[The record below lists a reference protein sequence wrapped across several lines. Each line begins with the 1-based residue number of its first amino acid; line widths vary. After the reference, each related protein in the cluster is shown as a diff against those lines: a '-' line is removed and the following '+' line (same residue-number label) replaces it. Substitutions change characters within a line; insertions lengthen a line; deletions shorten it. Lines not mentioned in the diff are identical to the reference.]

1 MRGRVVA
8 GAAAAALATVAV
20 GGGAVVLTRSGEALP
35 GTTVAGVDVGGTGRS
50 AVERVVRDLGDDR
63 TTGIL
68 LVQAADVDAPVDR
81 SLAEADVAATV
92 DRALSAGRR
101 GPVDAVLGPLL
112 GGLLT
117 DEQEQAVELVLDV
130 DEPGLRDRLAE
141 VAGAVDRPPADGGFT
156 VDGTT
161 VTAVPPQDGR
171 ALVVDEALDD
181 VAAALRGGAPGPLVL
196 PVEEISPTA
205 TPADV
210 DGVVA
215 QARAA
220 LAAPYSLV
228 HEGTTLRVSPERL
241 APLLSSAVVDGR
253 LALQVDRTGLA
264 EVVAAR
270 AASVDRRPVDA
281 ALVPVSP
288 PPAVTTQGDLTWV
301 PRPAQ
306 LSVRPGAPGLAVDV
320 PAATEVL
327 LQAVLAGD
335 QAPGPLP
342 AQVTPPAL
350 STEQAPSAGITTL
363 LGTFTTSFTA
373 GQPRATNIRRIAELV
388 DGAYI
393 APGET
398 FSLNDTAGRR
408 TTARGFVADGAI
420 VDGELTDEVGGGV
433 SQFATTLF
441 NAAFFA
447 GLPIPE
453 HKPHS
458 FYISRYPAGR
468 ESTVYFGQID
478 VQVRNDTATG
488 ISVHTRSTP
497 GSVTVALYG
506 DNRGRQV
513 TSTSGP
519 REPRGD
525 GGFRIS
531 VTRTITGGDGRGERR
546 VFRTSYD
553 PAPED

>member
-1 MRGRVVA
+1 MQGRVVA
-8 GAAAAALATVAV
+8 GVAAAALATVAV
-20 GGGAVVLTRSGEALP
+20 GGGAVALARSGEALP
-35 GTTVAGVDVGGTGRS
+35 GTTVAGVDVGGADRG
-50 AVERVVRDLGDDR
+50 AVEQAVQDLRDDR
-63 TTGIL
+63 TTGV
-68 LVQAADVDAPVDR
+68 LVVRAADVEAPVDR
-81 SLAEADVAATV
+81 SLASVDVATTV
-92 DRALSAGRR
+92 DRVLSAGRR
-101 GPVDAVLGPLL
+101 GPVDTVLGPLL
-112 GGLLT
+112 GGLLS
-117 DEQEQAVELVLDV
+117 DDGEQSVDLVLAV
-130 DEPGLRDRLAE
+130 DKPGVRDRLGE

-156 VDGTT
+156 LEGTT

-171 ALVVDEALDD
+171 TLEADEALDD
-181 VAAALRGGAPGPLVL
+181 VAAALRDGAPGPLTL
-196 PVEEISPTA
+196 PVEERAPAATA
-205 TPADV
+205 ADV
-210 DGVVA
+210 ERVTA

-228 HEGTTLRVSPERL
+228 HENSSLRLTPTRL
-241 APLLSSAVVDGR
+241 APLLSSALVDGR
-253 LALQVDRTGLA
+253 LALQVDRVGL
-264 EVVAAR
+264 EQVVAAQ
-270 AASVDRRPVDA
+270 ATGIDRRPRDA
-281 ALVPVSP
+281 ALVPVGP
-288 PPAVTTQGDLTWV
+288 PPTVTTQGDLTWS
-301 PRPAQ
+301 PQPAQ
-306 LSVRPGAPGLAVDV
+306 LSVRPSATGLAADV

-335 QAPGPLP
+335 QAPRPLP
-342 AQVTPPAL
+342 VQVTPPAL
-350 STEQAPSAGITTL
+350 STEQAPAAGISTL

-393 APGET
+393 APGAT
-398 FSLNDTAGRR
+398 LSLNDTAGRR
-408 TTARGFVADGAI
+408 TEARGFVADGAI

-478 VQVRNDTATG
+478 VKVRNDTATG

-506 DNRGRQV
+506 SNGGRQV
-513 TSTSGP
+513 TSTTGP
-519 REPRGD
+519 REPRDG

-531 VTRTITGGDGRGERR
+531 VTRAISGGDGRGERR
-546 VFRTSYD
+546 VFRTTYD